1 MDAVDISQVLRDAE
15 NALRD
20 FIAFKLQKSIGDS
33 WIERCGVSPARIEKW
48 KERKE
53 IEEKKQASGVVEER
67 LIYYADFYDL
77 ITILKH
83 RWSEDFSE
91 VFGKWKEM
99 EVWLSTLEDLRNP
112 EAHRRDLLPHQK
124 QLAAGIAGEIRTR
137 IVRHRSRDVAVDNY
151 FARIESAR
159 DNHGNLFTAGG
170 SKNVRTGTVL
180 HPGEDLEFIVT
191 ASDPYGQKLQYGLT
205 AQSDSHWQ
213 DSNEFAL
220 RVTADHIGRT
230 FSVFL
235 EIRSGRDYH
244 AYDSG
249 ESGYDDFVFF
259 TYTVLPSS

>member
-1 MDAVDISQVLRDAE
+1 MDPVDISQVLRDAE

-53 IEEKKQASGVVEER
+53 IEEKKQVAGVVEER

-77 ITILKH
+77 TTILKH
-83 RWSEDFSE
+83 RWPEDFSE

-112 EAHRRDLLPHQK
+112 EAHRRELLPHQK
-124 QLAAGIAGEIRTR
+124 QLAAGIAGDIRTR
-137 IVRHRSRDVAVDNY
+137 IVRYRSKDVGVDNY

-159 DNHGNLFTAGG
+159 DNHGNLFTAGESG
-170 SKNVRTGTVL
+170 SVNTGIVL
-180 HPGEDLEFIVT
+180 HPGEDLEFIIT
-191 ASDPYGQKLQYGLT
+191 ASDPYGQKLQYGLL
-205 AQSDSHWQ
+205 AGSGLRWQ

-220 RVTADHIGRT
+220 KITADHIGREFT
-230 FSVFL
+230 VIFY
-235 EIRSGRDYH
+235 IRSERDYH
-244 AYDSG
+244 AHRFG
-249 ESGYDDFVFF
+249 QWGCDDFVVF
-259 TYTVLPSS
+259 TYTVLPSR